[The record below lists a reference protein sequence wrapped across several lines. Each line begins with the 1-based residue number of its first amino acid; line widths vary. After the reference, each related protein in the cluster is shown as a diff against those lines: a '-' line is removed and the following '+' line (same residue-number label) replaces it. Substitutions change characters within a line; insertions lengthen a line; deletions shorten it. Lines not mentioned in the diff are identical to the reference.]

1 MTPGKKSKRPSKKRF
16 QKTPRRR
23 PLKEAS
29 PAIESLPISTLLS
42 EILIPPIL
50 LEGDNPPV
58 PLKQNPKPAPVPVT
72 PPEPRPAQPPIGS
85 LPASYDTKNL
95 LLIAQDPHWFYAQWD
110 FNRSDLIRYTQVASD
125 GHLRLRLFKEELA
138 GHPVIEVVV
147 GAEALHQFVPVAEAG
162 VPYLATL
169 GYYLGDGSWV
179 TLCTSEKVA
188 TPHDLPSVLNPPPVP
203 AVQPAAADLK
213 SEPFP
218 ETQIISQ
225 PPVSLSAINLEPAT
239 VSEPLLE
246 LASIPGEESK
256 PQRPFEPFELTD
268 AELISA
274 EAPSVPPVIPPETGM
289 RESFQEPGLG
299 PGVEQSPGDQPDTG
313 KVPEDRP
320 PLLAASKVLERP
332 GIPEHNGRPALPS
345 AGAGSRSA
353 KPETVAAPPAAPLP
367 PVEVIHQVLQKYL
380 FDFLTPPVS
389 SAERPLQPPEAGP
402 APQPGR
408 PAPEVLPIPEW
419 FVSGLIPGVSSPQA
433 RALPPGPEKEFWF
446 QVNAELVIYGKTM
459 PDAEVKIAGR
469 TIRLRSDGT
478 FSYRFALPDGHFPLP
493 IQATSADGVDTRQA
507 RLTFQRQSEY
517 SGQVQAVPQD
527 PGLKPPHPEH
537 L

>member
-1 MTPGKKSKRPSKKRF
+1 M
-16 QKTPRRR
+16 
-23 PLKEAS
+23 
-29 PAIESLPISTLLS
+29 
-42 EILIPPIL
+42 
-50 LEGDNPPV
+50 
-58 PLKQNPKPAPVPVT
+58 PLKQKPKPAPVPVT
-72 PPEPRPAQPPIGS
+72 LPEPKPAQLSTGS

-147 GAEALHQFVPVAEAG
+147 GTEALHQFVPVAEAG
-162 VPYLATL
+162 VSYLATL

-188 TPHDLPSVLNPPPVP
+188 TPRDLPSVLNPPPVP
-203 AVQPAAADLK
+203 AVQPAVAEIK
-213 SEPFP
+213 PEPFP
-218 ETQIISQ
+218 ESQTTSQ
-225 PPVSLSAINLEPAT
+225 PPVSLSAITPEPAMA
-239 VSEPLLE
+239 SEPLLE
-246 LASIPGEESK
+246 SASIPGEESK
-256 PQRPFEPFELTD
+256 LQRPFMPLELTD

-274 EAPSVPPVIPPETGM
+274 EAPSVPPVIPTETGVQ
-289 RESFQEPGLG
+289 ESAQEPGMG
-299 PGVEQSPGDQPDTG
+299 PGVERSPGDQPDTG
-313 KVPEDRP
+313 SAPEDKP
-320 PLLAASKVLERP
+320 PLLAESKVLEQP
-332 GIPEHNGRPALPS
+332 GIPEDNGRPVLSS
-345 AGAGSRSA
+345 AGADSRSA
-353 KPETVAAPPAAPLP
+353 KPETGAAPPAAPLP

-389 SAERPLQPPEAGP
+389 SAARPLQPPEAGP

-433 RALPPGPEKEFWF
+433 RALAPSPEKGFWF
-446 QVNAELVIYGKTM
+446 QVNAELVIYGKTV
-459 PDAEVKIAGR
+459 PDAQVTIAGR
-469 TIRLRSDGT
+469 TIRLRPDGT

-493 IQATSADGVDTRQA
+493 IQATSADGTDIRQA

-517 SGQVQAVPQD
+517 SGQVQAIPQD
-527 PGLKPPHPEH
+527 PGIKPPHPEH